1 MVHGTQVNNG
11 TTIHKMERI
20 IFIMILIVATIVA
33 ITGIQTIAL
42 IQVLV
47 IREGVMEEGAGATKY
62 RGSRY
67 A

>member
-1 MVHGTQVNNG
+1 
-11 TTIHKMERI
+11 
-20 IFIMILIVATIVA
+20 MILIVATIVA